1 MAAMSFLSAS
11 SEDGSH
17 VFFFSAA
24 PSSSFHGGGLPV
36 GRSDPC
42 LFGFYPQTGN
52 SQRPSLS
59 IRCQS
64 TNTKEPK
71 SSCNILDNASNL
83 FRNLLSGRSLGS
95 MPTAEGAVSDL
106 FGKPL
111 FLSLY
116 DWFMEHGGVYK
127 LAFGPKAFVVISD
140 PIVAACPQ
148 REHGVLAEILEPVMG
163 KGLIHADLDTWKL
176 RRRAITPAFHA
187 LYLEAMVKSYEEY
200 VEIHIRCMRQLGLPV
215 SDSTITC
222 LQVKQMMGK
231 LMMMV
236 IHVDCSKELPASCW
250 SSLHFTKVLAN
261 FCIDQD
267 LGITLGSKLMASG
280 QVRAL

>member
-1 MAAMSFLSAS
+1 WQPCLSFRLHLKMAAMS
-11 SEDGSH
+11 
-17 VFFFSAA
+17 FFSAA

-83 FRNLLSGRSLGS
+83 FRNLLSSGSLGS

-148 REHGVLAEILEPVMG
+148 RERGVLAEILEPVMG

-187 LYLEAMVKSYEEY
+187 LYLEAMVKVFSNCSEKM
-200 VEIHIRCMRQLGLPV
+200 IL
-215 SDSTITC
+215 
-222 LQVKQMMGK
+222 K
-231 LMMMV
+231 L
-236 IHVDCSKELPASCW
+236 
-250 SSLHFTKVLAN
+250 
-261 FCIDQD
+261 
-267 LGITLGSKLMASG
+267 KLKN
-280 QVRAL
+280 L

>member
-1 MAAMSFLSAS
+1 MS
-11 SEDGSH
+11 
-17 VFFFSAA
+17 FFSAA

-83 FRNLLSGRSLGS
+83 FTNLLSGGSLGS

-116 DWFMEHGGVYK
+116 DCMEEFTNLRLV
-127 LAFGPKAFVVISD
+127 
-140 PIVAACPQ
+140 Q
-148 REHGVLAEILEPVMG
+148 RHLLSSLAEILEHVMG
-163 KGLIHADLDTWKL
+163 KRLIPADLDTWKL
-176 RRRAITPAFHA
+176 RRRAITHVFYA
-187 LYLEAMVKSYEEY
+187 LYLEAMVKVFSNCSEKM
-200 VEIHIRCMRQLGLPV
+200 ILKM
-215 SDSTITC
+215 
-222 LQVKQMMGK
+222 K
-231 LMMMV
+231 L
-236 IHVDCSKELPASCW
+236 KNL
-250 SSLHFTKVLAN
+250 
-261 FCIDQD
+261 
-267 LGITLGSKLMASG
+267 
-280 QVRAL
+280 

>member
-1 MAAMSFLSAS
+1 MS
-11 SEDGSH
+11 
-17 VFFFSAA
+17 FFSAA

-71 SSCNILDNASNL
+71 RSCNILDNASNL
-83 FRNLLSGRSLGS
+83 FRNLLSGGSLGS
-95 MPTAEGAVSDL
+95 IPTAEGAVSDL

-116 DWFMEHGGVYK
+116 DCMEEFTNLRLVQRHLLSSLILLLRHVLRENAFSYDKGV
-127 LAFGPKAFVVISD
+127 
-140 PIVAACPQ
+140 
-148 REHGVLAEILEPVMG
+148 HAEILEPVMG

-187 LYLEAMVKSYEEY
+187 LYLEAMVKVFSNCSEKM
-200 VEIHIRCMRQLGLPV
+200 IL
-215 SDSTITC
+215 
-222 LQVKQMMGK
+222 K
-231 LMMMV
+231 L
-236 IHVDCSKELPASCW
+236 
-250 SSLHFTKVLAN
+250 
-261 FCIDQD
+261 
-267 LGITLGSKLMASG
+267 KLKN
-280 QVRAL
+280 L

>member
-1 MAAMSFLSAS
+1 MAAMS
-11 SEDGSH
+11 
-17 VFFFSAA
+17 FFSAA

-71 SSCNILDNASNL
+71 RSCNILDNASNL
-83 FRNLLSGRSLGS
+83 FRNLLSGGSLGS
-95 MPTAEGAVSDL
+95 IPTAEGAVSDL

-116 DWFMEHGGVYK
+116 DWFMEGV
-127 LAFGPKAFVVISD
+127 
-140 PIVAACPQ
+140 
-148 REHGVLAEILEPVMG
+148 HAEILEPVMG

-187 LYLEAMVKSYEEY
+187 LYLEAMVKVFSNCSEKM
-200 VEIHIRCMRQLGLPV
+200 IL
-215 SDSTITC
+215 
-222 LQVKQMMGK
+222 K
-231 LMMMV
+231 L
-236 IHVDCSKELPASCW
+236 
-250 SSLHFTKVLAN
+250 
-261 FCIDQD
+261 
-267 LGITLGSKLMASG
+267 KLKN
-280 QVRAL
+280 L